1 MILKTDCK
9 HFPGDKPCKPNKLE
23 NKKCDDCEYYLPINF
38 KILII
43 KLDAVG
49 DVLRTTSIL
58 HALKSK
64 YPESHVTW
72 LTKKS
77 AKDIF
82 LNSTFVDNVL
92 TFESYDLIS
101 RLSIETFDLLIHPDA
116 SPFSTSLAT
125 LAKAKVKK
133 GFVLNHLGQVI
144 PVDKDAI
151 EWLEM
156 GAFDEFKKKNKKT
169 YQQIIHEIAGL
180 DYGKGE
186 IIVNLTNDEIRFKNE
201 FYSHH
206 NLSRF
211 KIIIGMNTGTS
222 KRWQLKQWRF
232 EGFKELISML
242 QKHKDVGILLFGGGD
257 EEDRNSELKNLFPA
271 LVDTGSK
278 NSLRQFFALM
288 DIPDIILTGDTLALH
303 TATALK
309 KKIICFFGPT
319 SSAEIEDYGRIK
331 KISPEMDCL
340 VCYKPECDFNPNC
353 MELISSDM
361 IYEAIISE
369 INKKK
374 FSLPNRRHQ
383 ARRD

>member
-64 YPESHVTW
+64 YSESHVTW

-82 LNSTFVDNVL
+82 LNNTFVDNVL

-116 SPFSTSLAT
+116 SPVSASLAS

-133 GFVLNHLGQVI
+133 GFGMNHLGQVTSF
-144 PVDKDAI
+144 DNNAI

-156 GAFDEFKKKNKKT
+156 GAFDELKKKNKKT
-169 YQQIIHEIAGL
+169 YQQIIHELAGL
-180 DYGKGE
+180 NFNKGD
-186 IIVNLTNDEIRFKNE
+186 IIINLTDDELAFKNQ
-201 FYSHH
+201 FYATH
-206 NLSRF
+206 NLQ
-211 KIIIGMNTGTS
+211 KYKTIIGLNTGAS

-232 EGFKELISML
+232 DGFKELISKL
-242 QKHKDVGILLFGGGD
+242 QKNKEVGILLFGGED
-257 EEDRNSELKNLFPA
+257 EEDRNSELKNLFPS

-369 INKKK
+369 INNSPYTKCG
-374 FSLPNRRHQ
+374 
-383 ARRD
+383 